1 MLEAFFL
8 EWRLFMLWAISRV
21 PAPNFAENRET
32 GLQPHIDYLRSQQ
45 DILVISGATT
55 SDDGTQFVGSL
66 LIVNVKTRAEA
77 QAFVDGDPFTQ
88 AGMFTS
94 VTIVRMNKGEF
105 NPQAAEGA

>member
-1 MLEAFFL
+1 
-8 EWRLFMLWAISRV
+8 MLWAISRV
-21 PAPNFAENRET
+21 AGPSFAEDREQRM
-32 GLQPHIDYLRSQQ
+32 QPHLDYLRSQK
-45 DILVISGATT
+45 DILVISGGTI

-66 LIVNVKTRAEA
+66 LIVNVQTRAEA

-105 NPQAAEGA
+105 NPPAAEGA